1 MKWKRTKS
9 GRERT
14 SAFWDLFRTL
24 FVHCYFNEIKKIN
37 RFKSSHASPRGIFST
52 CEFNNHEFHSCR
64 LTSSIYSATYFLT
77 RTRAVVRV
85 DVEICLLLTCTSATQ
100 KNHQNNLKII
110 WENNCC
116 SFSNISVV
124 NLTLL
129 VQHTK
134 VWKYMA
140 KIPFIH
146 C

>member
-1 MKWKRTKS
+1 MLLDATY
-9 GRERT
+9 
-14 SAFWDLFRTL
+14 LCL
-24 FVHCYFNEIKKIN
+24 IMFNLLV
-37 RFKSSHASPRGIFST
+37 FL
-52 CEFNNHEFHSCR
+52 EFHSCR

-116 SFSNISVV
+116 FFLHNSVV

-129 VQHTK
+129 VQHNK
-134 VWKYMA
+134 VQKCMA
-140 KIPFIH
+140 EILFIYPAFAAKNKLDNT
-146 C
+146 CDNLT